1 MIGSGG
7 MSTVYKAFDETLE
20 RDVAL
25 KIMHTAVSQDP
36 SSLERFRREA
46 RTVAQL
52 SHPHVVMVIDAGED
66 EGQPYIVFEHVHGET
81 LKDRIRRDG
90 ALPVSEAVAY
100 AIEIGRA
107 LQAAHERGLVHRDV
121 KPQNVL
127 LDEEGRAKVTDF
139 GIASGLEFEQL
150 TGTGRVIGTTDYVSP
165 EQAMGEPVTG
175 QSDVYSLGIVLFE
188 MLVGEVPFKADSAVS
203 IAMKHVREG
212 LPDVQRRRPEVSAAL
227 ASVVERATA
236 KELRNRYAT
245 MGDFVGDLEEVL
257 TYEAARSGEA
267 TGEATAVLQA
277 LPAEAARRGM
287 RGRRWA
293 MAATYVVIAVAVA
306 FGAALLFDSNDESP
320 PAAAGGLSPI
330 PLGQQDIG
338 DFDPPPGDGSEN
350 PENLDL
356 ALDGKPTTAWETEN
370 YDTPDLG
377 GIKKGV
383 GVYLDT
389 GRPIVAKGLRITT
402 PKSGWTFGLY
412 AADSGPPATLAG
424 WQPVGGGQ
432 MTRNREAFRLNTR
445 GQAKQYYLVW
455 ITKLTEGTTG
465 RSNAAISELELLG

>member
-1 MIGSGG
+1 
-7 MSTVYKAFDETLE
+7 
-20 RDVAL
+20 
-25 KIMHTAVSQDP
+25 
-36 SSLERFRREA
+36 
-46 RTVAQL
+46 
-52 SHPHVVMVIDAGED
+52 MVIDAGED
-66 EGQPYIVFEHVHGET
+66 DGQPYIVFEHVRGET
-81 LKDRIRRDG
+81 LKDRVRRDG

-165 EQAMGEPVTG
+165 EQAMGQPVTG

-203 IAMKHVREG
+203 VAMKHVREG

-227 ASVVERATA
+227 AAVVERATA
-236 KELRNRYAT
+236 KELGNRYAT
-245 MGDFVGDLEEVL
+245 MAEFVADLEEVL

-277 LPAEAARRGM
+277 LPARGGTRRRRLALAAV
-287 RGRRWA
+287 
-293 MAATYVVIAVAVA
+293 YVLVAVAVA
-306 FGAALLFDSNDESP
+306 VGAALIFDSDDESP
-320 PAAAGGLSPI
+320 PPAAGGLSPI
-330 PLGQQDIG
+330 PLGEQDIS
-338 DFDPPPGDGSEN
+338 DFDPAPGDGSEN
-350 PENLDL
+350 SEELDL
-356 ALDGKPTTAWETEN
+356 ALDGNSTTAWETEN

-377 GIKKGV
+377 GIKDGV
-383 GVYLDT
+383 GVFLDT
-389 GRPIVAKGLRITT
+389 GRPVIARGLRITT
-402 PKSGWTFGLY
+402 PKAGWKFGLY
-412 AADSGPPATLAG
+412 TADTGPPAALAG
-424 WQPVGGGQ
+424 WEPAGGGQ
-432 MTRNREAFRLNTR
+432 MTRSREAFRLNTR
-445 GQAKQYYLVW
+445 GQARQFYLVW
-455 ITKLTEGTTG
+455 ITGLTEGSTG